1 MQTFHKDKIILGHNP
16 LFGVDH
22 LSQEK
27 GNLKELKFSDKK
39 LLKDVLL
46 YAKSLGVNA
55 MMMSTHPRSEVV
67 AEIIKNDAELKDMA
81 IYPLLPYIRKYVKKA
96 NEKGLLNLALD
107 VVKQTSFKQKV
118 SMALSGSKSL
128 FKKDINE
135 MVKVGVDLESSIF
148 NGLNNNAIFL
158 HDAITDLAL
167 GLGAESSLEVFREH
181 VEKKYN
187 VKAGFITKNVPNF
200 REKVEKMGWS
210 DYLVMASINSSGFYV
225 NPSMDEAITEI
236 SRPGMQFIAMNTLAG
251 GAIKPEEAYKFL
263 GGISNIDSVVVG
275 MSKKEHILETVNTI
289 NKYIKKN

>member
-1 MQTFHKDKIILGHNP
+1 MTSLKTDKIILGHNP

-27 GNLKELKFSDKK
+27 GNQKELKFSDKN

-55 MMMSTHPRSEVV
+55 MMMSTHPRSEMV
-67 AEIIKNDAELKDMA
+67 AEIIRNDSELSDMA

-107 VVKQTSFKQKV
+107 VIKQTNFKQKV
-118 SMALSGSKSL
+118 SMALSGGKSL
-128 FKKDINE
+128 LKKDINE

-148 NGLNNNAIFL
+148 NGLNNKAYFL

-167 GLGAESSLEVFREH
+167 GLGAESSLEIFRDH
-181 VEKKYN
+181 VEKKYG

-200 REKVEKMGWS
+200 REKVEKMGWN

-225 NPSMDEAITEI
+225 NPSMDGAVTEI
-236 SRPGMQFIAMNTLAG
+236 NRPGMQFIAMNTLAG
-251 GAIKPEEAYKFL
+251 GALKPDEAYRFL
-263 GGISNIDSVVVG
+263 GENTNVKSIVVG
-275 MSKKEHILETVNTI
+275 MSKKEHITETVGLI
-289 NKYIKKN
+289 NKYIS